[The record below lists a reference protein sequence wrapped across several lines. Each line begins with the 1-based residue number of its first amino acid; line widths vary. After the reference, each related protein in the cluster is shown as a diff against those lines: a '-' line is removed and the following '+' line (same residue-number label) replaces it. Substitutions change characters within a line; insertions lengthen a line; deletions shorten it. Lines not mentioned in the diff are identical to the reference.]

1 MPFSTSTSIPRLY
14 YITFLN
20 KAGDA
25 VKVLVEKCVFIILV
39 LSATDV
45 YFPIFLMNFP
55 KSFKGLGST
64 SSMTIRNKKVAA
76 CMFQIG
82 LLSELNR

>member
-1 MPFSTSTSIPRLY
+1 MCLHYTC
-14 YITFLN
+14 TF
-20 KAGDA
+20 
-25 VKVLVEKCVFIILV
+25 C
-39 LSATDV
+39 
-45 YFPIFLMNFP
+45 YRRFPIFLMNFP

-64 SSMTIRNKKVAA
+64 SSIAIRNKKVAA